1 MTKREM
7 FVAIREVVID
17 NVDMVA
23 FVDREIAL
31 LDKKKSAPKKLTE
44 TQLENE
50 RCKADIIA
58 YLIEVDQPKNISEI
72 QADVASVATFS
83 NQRITHILSALVA
96 NSKVTKTY
104 IKKRPYFSIA

>member
-23 FVDREIAL
+23 FCDREIAL

-50 RCKADIIA
+50 SCKADIIA

-72 QADVASVATFS
+72 QADVASVAKFS
-83 NQRITHILSALVA
+83 NQRITHILSALVSA
-96 NSKVTKTY
+96 NKVVKTY
-104 IKKRPYFSIA
+104 IKKRPYFSIV

>member
-31 LDKKKSAPKKLTE
+31 LDKKKSAPKKLTA
-44 TQLENE
+44 TH
-50 RCKADIIA
+50 CKADIIA

-96 NSKVTKTY
+96 DSKVTKTY

>member
-7 FVAIREVVID
+7 FVAIREVVVD
-17 NVDMVA
+17 NADMVA
-23 FVDREIAL
+23 FIDKEIAL
-31 LDKKKSAPKKLTE
+31 LDKKRNAPKKLTE

-96 NSKVTKTY
+96 DSKVTKTY

>member
-23 FVDREIAL
+23 FCDREIAL
-31 LDKKKSAPKKLTE
+31 LDKKKSAPKKLTA

-50 RCKADIIA
+50 SCKADIIA

-96 NSKVTKTY
+96 DSKVTKTY

>member
-23 FVDREIAL
+23 FCDREIAL
-31 LDKKKSAPKKLTE
+31 LDRKKSAPKKLTE

-72 QADVASVATFS
+72 QSDVASVATFS
-83 NQRITHILSALVA
+83 NQRITHILSALVSD
-96 NSKVTKTY
+96 NKVVKTY
-104 IKKRPYFSIA
+104 VKKRPYFSIA